1 MKEAIKEMKGQL
13 TWMVIE
19 IISTLVSPILQQF
32 INHVHI
38 GSIILGSGKK
48 LFADQ

>member
-19 IISTLVSPILQQF
+19 IISTLVSLILQQ
-32 INHVHI
+32 NA
-38 GSIILGSGKK
+38 IIQHK
-48 LFADQ
+48 LLQI